1 MRFRRL
7 DLAFYGRFTGFA
19 LDFGAAP
26 EDGADLHL
34 VYGPNEAGKSTIL
47 SGMIEFLFGMAPQTP
62 YNFLHSYE
70 TLRIDGDIEVDGGAL
85 ALTRVKR
92 AKRSLLD
99 EAGQPVPDSA
109 IGRAADLGR
118 VGYEAM
124 FSLNDD
130 SLKAGAADLLA
141 AKGDFGE
148 ILFGAA
154 AGLGRIG
161 EKLDEMRAEADA
173 IHRLRAQKTEL
184 QDLRREIDDLDKRR
198 AAADLTASRYEAL
211 QADRDRAAEAATAA
225 ADEEKT
231 AREALAR
238 LERLAGGLDAYAGLL
253 EARAKLAGLA
263 ETPAPKLGWPEK
275 AEALA
280 REEQAVASRL
290 TDAEAA
296 LKKLEVAAKS
306 IVRDPDVLALMD
318 RIEAL
323 DPARY
328 KTAADDLP
336 KRRQEAEATATA
348 AAEIARRLGR
358 PDATP
363 EALLI
368 PAPTRSRIAALLN
381 AWTKLTATL
390 ASAEAAEVDARADA
404 DGATALD
411 GAARAALSTATDA
424 ARRSTSRADAAVAAR
439 QAAEQ
444 ERLLEQALGRLAPW
458 RGDVEALT
466 RLAAPSSETL
476 ARWRDGRNAH
486 DDNVRRFRDAER
498 RLQTE
503 RRQLVDRIA
512 AAQAAAGDAVPDEDA
527 FRTLR
532 ASRDAAWDAH
542 LAKLDSET
550 AATFAEHMATLDAAT
565 DARLG
570 DTETAAVLSK
580 LSDDLKHTDDE
591 IAETARLAKAAA
603 ADFEPTAAAIAAVAE
618 VLGLPAEIPLDDLA
632 DWLARRTAALE
643 IGDKAQAERAREAGA
658 SAEAKDVAARLQTAL
673 GATGV
678 AAPED
683 ADVDVLQHL
692 AGEVLQGAEIATRQA
707 RAQERAAGA
716 VAEAKRRLEEWRRE
730 WKIAL
735 DGTWLAEFI
744 DAPDAVAGALEALT
758 ELSATAARQ
767 NDLSGRIVAMTD
779 DMAAYDKEATAIA
792 TALDMDA
799 SGEAPAV
806 GRALSQRLED
816 ARAAERDHAKLEAD
830 IAAMTE
836 DLAGRRAAAE
846 AHAAAIHE
854 MAAHF
859 GVEDVAGVLD
869 AIERHSDRAALAET
883 IAGHERDV
891 RRAAGNPN
899 LAEAEAALSEL
910 TPDSL
915 AAEQAQLE
923 ETVEALRAAS
933 QEAHHTLRNAEA
945 EVASLAGDADA
956 AALAQARETKLLE
969 MTDAARR
976 HLKLK
981 LGVMASERALDRYR
995 QSHRSGMLDRASEA
1009 FAQVTRGSFTGLTTQ
1024 PGRDGERLV
1033 ALRPEGSAT
1042 LDDKA
1047 MSTATRAQ
1055 LYLALRIA
1063 GYAEFARRG
1072 DPPPFIAD
1080 DIIETF
1086 DNERAVETLSV
1097 LGDMARTGQVI
1108 YFTHHAHLV
1117 EIARA
1122 AAPGVTVHE
1131 LPDPVAS

>member
-26 EDGADLHL
+26 EGGADLHL

-47 SGMIEFLFGMAPQTP
+47 SGMIEFLFGMAQQTP
-62 YNFLHSYE
+62 YAFLHGYE
-70 TLRIDGDIEVDGGAL
+70 NLRIDGEIEVDGAAL
-85 ALTRVKR
+85 TLTRVKR

-99 EAGQPVPDSA
+99 EAGQPVPDDA

-118 VGYEAM
+118 AGYEAM

-161 EKLDEMRAEADA
+161 EKLDEMRVEADA

-184 QDLRREIDDLDKRR
+184 QDLRREIDELDKRR

-211 QADRDRAAEAATAA
+211 QADRDRAAEAAAA
-225 ADEEKT
+225 AASEEKT

-238 LERLAGGLDAYAGLL
+238 LERLASGLDAYAGLV
-253 EARAKLAGLA
+253 EAREELAGLA

-275 AEALA
+275 AETLA

-290 TDAEAA
+290 SDAEAA
-296 LKKLEVAAKS
+296 LKKLEAAATNLT
-306 IVRDPDVLALMD
+306 RDPDVLPLQD

-336 KRRQEAEATATA
+336 RRRQEAEATAST

-358 PDATP
+358 PDAAAD
-363 EALLI
+363 ELLI
-368 PAPTRSRIAALLN
+368 PAPTRSRIAALLS
-381 AWTKLTATL
+381 AWTKLAATL
-390 ASAEAAEVDARADA
+390 ASAEAAEIDARADT
-404 DGATALD
+404 DGATALE
-411 GAARAALSTATDA
+411 GAVRAALSTAVDG
-424 ARRSTSRADAAVAAR
+424 ARRSTSRADAAAAAR
-439 QAAEQ
+439 QATEH
-444 ERLLEQALGRLAPW
+444 ERFLEQAIDRLAPW
-458 RGDVEALT
+458 RGDVKALA
-466 RLAAPSSETL
+466 RLTTPSPETL
-476 ARWRDGRNAH
+476 ARWRDRRNAH
-486 DDNVRRFRDAER
+486 DENVRRLRDADR
-498 RLQTE
+498 RLQAE
-503 RRQLVDRIA
+503 RRQLEDKIA
-512 AAQAAAGDAVPDEDA
+512 ATQAAAGAAVPDEDA

-532 ASRDAAWDAH
+532 ARRDAAWETH

-550 AATFAEHMATLDAAT
+550 AAAFADHMTAFDAAM
-565 DARLG
+565 DARL
-570 DTETAAVLSK
+570 DNAETAALFSK
-580 LSDDLKHTDDE
+580 LSDELKRTQDE
-591 IAETARLAKAAA
+591 IAETARLAKAT
-603 ADFEPTAAAIAAVAE
+603 ADDFAPVSTAITEGAKA
-618 VLGLPAEIPLDDLA
+618 LGLPAETPLDDLA
-632 DWLARRTAALE
+632 DWLARRAAALE
-643 IGDKAQAERAREAGA
+643 IGDKAQAERAREGDA
-658 SAEAKDVAARLQTAL
+658 SAEANDVAARLRAAL
-673 GATGV
+673 AAAGV
-678 AAPED
+678 ALPED
-683 ADVDVLQHL
+683 ADADLLQHL
-692 AGEVLQGAEIATRQA
+692 AGEALQAAEIAKRQA

-716 VAEAKRRLEEWRRE
+716 VAETKRRLDEWRRE
-730 WKIAL
+730 WESAL

-744 DAPDAVAGALEALT
+744 NAPDAIAGALEALT

-767 NDLSGRIVAMTD
+767 NDLSGRIAAMTD
-779 DMAAYDKEATAIA
+779 DMAAYDKEAMAIA
-792 TALDMDA
+792 ATLGMDG
-799 SGEAPAV
+799 SGDAVAV
-806 GRALSQRLED
+806 GRALSERLE
-816 ARAAERDHAKLEAD
+816 AAKAAERDHAKLEAD

-846 AHAAAIHE
+846 AHAAAIQE
-854 MAAHF
+854 MATHF
-859 GVEDVAGVLD
+859 GVEDLAGVLD
-869 AIERHSDRAALAET
+869 AIARHADRATLAET
-883 IAGHERDV
+883 IAGHEQDL
-891 RRAAGNPN
+891 RRAADNQS
-899 LAEAEAALSEL
+899 LEAAETAIAAL
-910 TPDSL
+910 TPDGL
-915 AAEQAQLE
+915 AAERGQLAE
-923 ETVEALRAAS
+923 KVETLRAAS
-933 QEAHHTLRNAEA
+933 QDTHHALRTAGA

-969 MTDAARR
+969 MTEAARR
-976 HLKLK
+976 HLKLR
-981 LGVMASERALDRYR
+981 LGVMAAERALDRYR
-995 QSHRSGMLDRASEA
+995 QSHRSGMLDRASAA

-1063 GYAEFARRG
+1063 GYAEFAKRG
-1072 DPPPFIAD
+1072 APPPFIAD

-1117 EIARA
+1117 EIARS

-1131 LPDPVAS
+1131 LPDPISA